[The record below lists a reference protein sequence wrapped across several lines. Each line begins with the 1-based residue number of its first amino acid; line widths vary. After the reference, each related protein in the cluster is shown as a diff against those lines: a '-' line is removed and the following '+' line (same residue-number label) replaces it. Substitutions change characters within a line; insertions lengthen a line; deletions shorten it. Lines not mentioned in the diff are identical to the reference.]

1 MDTIYWALGI
11 SGFTVIGGAFLIKTV
26 LKSGIEKAIKHN
38 FAKPLETY
46 KSELSKELESVKSS
60 LKKSEVFFEHKLE
73 ALKTLRQIN
82 RSLTPR
88 YNYPVDDWDDVIA
101 DIALS
106 LSEHTETLKNYMCE
120 FETFIP
126 KNIRNQIDETIIIT
140 EEGSFEVDPKGG
152 IPEAISRGRECAEL
166 LVNNLQEVTD
176 DFQKEI
182 NSEIC

>member
-1 MDTIYWALGI
+1 MDAIYWALGI

-38 FAKPLETY
+38 FAKHLKTY
-46 KSELSKELESVKSS
+46 KSELSKELESVKYS
-60 LKKSEVFFEHKLE
+60 LKKPEIFFEHKLE

-88 YNYPVDDWDDVIA
+88 YNYPVDDWDDVVT
-101 DIALS
+101 DIVFS

-126 KNIRNQIDETIIIT
+126 ENIRNQIDETIIVA

-152 IPEAISRGRECAEL
+152 IPEATSRERECAEL
-166 LVNNLQEVTD
+166 LVSNLQEATD
-176 DFQKEI
+176 DFQNEI
-182 NSEIC
+182 NNEIC